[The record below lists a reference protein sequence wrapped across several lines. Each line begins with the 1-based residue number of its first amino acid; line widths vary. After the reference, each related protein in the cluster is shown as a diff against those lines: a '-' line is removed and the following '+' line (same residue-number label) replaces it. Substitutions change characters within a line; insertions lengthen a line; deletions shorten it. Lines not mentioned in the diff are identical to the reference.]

1 MSVSSD
7 TLRDHRALLSLALDV
22 ISEAADIV
30 RIIRARG
37 FRTMIKADSSP
48 VTEADQ
54 ASERHI
60 LQRLRDAC
68 PDIAA
73 IAEEEHAAGIH
84 IATGD
89 YYWLIDPL
97 DGTKGFAA
105 GGDDFAV
112 NIGLVCGDRP
122 ILGAVALP
130 AFDQIYGGGQNLG
143 AFRVD
148 SRGTHAIQTANPSDD
163 GLRVLASSHHGSE
176 TLLQK
181 WLAGRRI
188 RSITR
193 MGSAAKLVRV
203 AEGKADF
210 YPRFGPTM
218 EWDTAAPQ
226 AILEEAGGHLYDE
239 HGHILRYGKE
249 GWKNPPFYCTG
260 YCDKKTHTPNDLST
274 DHRP

>member
-7 TLRDHRALLSLALDV
+7 TPRDHRALLSLALEV
-22 ISEAADIV
+22 VSEAADIV
-30 RIIRARG
+30 RAIRSRG

-60 LQRLRDAC
+60 LKRLREAY

-73 IAEEEHAAGIH
+73 IAEEEHAAGVH
-84 IATGD
+84 ITTGE

-105 GGDDFAV
+105 GGDDFAI
-112 NIGLVCGDRP
+112 NIGLVCGNSP
-122 ILGAVALP
+122 VLGAVALP
-130 AFDQIYGGGQNLG
+130 AFGQIYGGGKNLG
-143 AFRVD
+143 AFRKD
-148 SRGTHAIQTANPSDD
+148 DQGTRAIQTAQPRDE

-188 RSITR
+188 LSISR

-203 AEGKADF
+203 AEGDADF

-239 HGHILRYGKE
+239 HGHVLHYGKK
-249 GWKNPPFYCTG
+249 GWKNPPFY
-260 YCDKKTHTPNDLST
+260 LSLI
-274 DHRP
+274 HI